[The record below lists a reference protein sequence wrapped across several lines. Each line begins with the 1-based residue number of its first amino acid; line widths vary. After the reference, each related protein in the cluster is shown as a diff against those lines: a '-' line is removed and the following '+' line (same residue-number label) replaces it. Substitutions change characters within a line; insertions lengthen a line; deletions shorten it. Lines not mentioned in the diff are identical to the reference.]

1 MFTCIF
7 RHIWRVYQTRLYF
20 ATSDLVYH
28 MHLNIR
34 RVCARNETSSDV
46 LDIGLTVLNSDTLSS
61 YITNYDTIISL

>member
-1 MFTCIF
+1 
-7 RHIWRVYQTRLYF
+7 
-20 ATSDLVYH
+20 